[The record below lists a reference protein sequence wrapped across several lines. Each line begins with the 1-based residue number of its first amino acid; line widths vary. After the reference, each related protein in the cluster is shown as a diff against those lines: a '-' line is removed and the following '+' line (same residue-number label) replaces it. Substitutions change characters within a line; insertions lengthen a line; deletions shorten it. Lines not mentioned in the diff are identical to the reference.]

1 LVIVML
7 KFLKLYFF
15 CFFVILTFNL
25 QAQVSFDAK
34 VSKKRLGLN
43 ERLRID
49 FEMNENGDN
58 FNPPP
63 FKNFQII
70 SGPQQAVSRSWVN
83 GVQSFSKTYTYFLTP
98 RSKGNFTIGQA
109 EVTINGE
116 IYKTS
121 PIEIEVTNAVKKP
134 NDPNNVEGQID
145 GNIHLVAEV
154 SNPNPY
160 LNEGITIIYKLYF
173 RNPISVS
180 DVSELETPSYG
191 DFWSHLIKIGRA
203 EINMRGTFKG
213 ESYNEV
219 VWRKAVL
226 YPQKSGN
233 LILEP
238 LTLDLTLSLPSNRRD
253 LFGRRILTQSQKTL
267 TTGEKVIKVKDLPKK
282 NKPENFSGAVGKFD
296 FDLILN
302 KNALK
307 ASESFQAKIK
317 VRGKGNLNL
326 FNLPSINV
334 PNTLEVYEPEHN
346 EKVKVTLSG
355 IQGTVEDSYTI
366 VPQFQGKYPIPSI
379 EFTYFDPKLE
389 AYKTLFSQELIVDVF
404 EGPTSGL
411 PSVNNSLS
419 KSKNSIVPNDSSF
432 RFIKLD
438 TKLQQKNQ
446 KIFWRS
452 YLFWA
457 LLFIPIVL
465 IITSILIKKYILNQT
480 EDLTTRKQK
489 RAQQLA
495 KKYLSSAK
503 KVIQDQAKFYEAL
516 ERALHNYLKAKLKIE
531 TTELS
536 KSKIQKLLNDKGID
550 KQISSEY
557 VEVIENCERARYAPG
572 SSINTKEDLV
582 KSGELISKIDRQI

>member
-1 LVIVML
+1 ML

-15 CFFVILTFNL
+15 SFFVILTFNL

-253 LFGRRILTQSQKTL
+253 LFGRRILTQSQKTI

-296 FDLILN
+296 FDLILS

-346 EKVKVTLSG
+346 EKVKVTLTG
-355 IQGTVEDSYTI
+355 IQGSVEDSYTI
-366 VPQFQGKYPIPSI
+366 VPEFQGKYPIPSI

-389 AYKTLFSQELIVDVF
+389 AYKTLFSQELIVDVYD
-404 EGPTSGL
+404 GPTSGL

-465 IITSILIKKYILNQT
+465 IIASILIKKYILNQK

-550 KQISSEY
+550 KRISSEY

-572 SSINTKEDLV
+572 SSINTKEDLE

>member
-1 LVIVML
+1 ML

-15 CFFVILTFNL
+15 SFFVILAFNL

-58 FNPPP
+58 FNPPL

-145 GNIHLVAEV
+145 GNVHLVAEV

-253 LFGRRILTQSQKTL
+253 LFGRRILTQSQKTI

-389 AYKTLFSQELIVDVF
+389 AYKTLFSQELIVDVYD
-404 EGPTSGL
+404 GPTSGL

-572 SSINTKEDLV
+572 SSINTKEDLE

>member
-1 LVIVML
+1 ML

-15 CFFVILTFNL
+15 SFFVILAFNL

-253 LFGRRILTQSQKTL
+253 LFGRRILTQSQKTI

-389 AYKTLFSQELIVDVF
+389 AYKTLFSQELIVDVYD
-404 EGPTSGL
+404 GPTSGL

-452 YLFWA
+452 YLFWT

-572 SSINTKEDLV
+572 SSINTKEDLE

>member
-1 LVIVML
+1 ML

-15 CFFVILTFNL
+15 SFFVILTFNL

-253 LFGRRILTQSQKTL
+253 LFGRRILTQSQKTI
-267 TTGEKVIKVKDLPKK
+267 TTGERVIKVKDLPKK

-296 FDLILN
+296 FDLILS

-379 EFTYFDPKLE
+379 EFNYFDPKLE
-389 AYKTLFSQELIVDVF
+389 AYKTLFSQELIVDVYD
-404 EGPTSGL
+404 GPTSGL

-452 YLFWA
+452 YLFWT

-465 IITSILIKKYILNQT
+465 IITSILIKKYILNKT

-503 KVIQDQAKFYEAL
+503 KVIQDKAKFYEAL

-550 KQISSEY
+550 KRISSEY

-572 SSINTKEDLV
+572 SSINTKEDLE

>member
-1 LVIVML
+1 ML

-15 CFFVILTFNL
+15 SFFVILTFNL

-253 LFGRRILTQSQKTL
+253 LFGRRILTQSQKTI
-267 TTGEKVIKVKDLPKK
+267 TTGERVIKVKDLPKK

-355 IQGTVEDSYTI
+355 IQGTVEDNYTI

-379 EFTYFDPKLE
+379 EFNYFDPKLE
-389 AYKTLFSQELIVDVF
+389 AYKTLFSQELIVDVYD
-404 EGPTSGL
+404 GPTSGL

-438 TKLQQKNQ
+438 TKLQKNQ

-457 LLFIPIVL
+457 LLFIPILL
-465 IITSILIKKYILNQT
+465 IITSIFIKKYILNQT

-572 SSINTKEDLV
+572 SSINTKEDLE

>member
-1 LVIVML
+1 ML

-15 CFFVILTFNL
+15 SFFVILTFNL

-253 LFGRRILTQSQKTL
+253 LFGRRILTQSQKTI
-267 TTGEKVIKVKDLPKK
+267 TTGEKVIKVKELPKK

-346 EKVKVTLSG
+346 EKVKVTLTG
-355 IQGTVEDSYTI
+355 IQGSVEDSYTI
-366 VPQFQGKYPIPSI
+366 VPEFQGKYPIPSI

-389 AYKTLFSQELIVDVF
+389 AYKTLFSQELIVDVYD
-404 EGPTSGL
+404 GPTSGL

-465 IITSILIKKYILNQT
+465 IITSILIKKYILNKT

-503 KVIQDQAKFYEAL
+503 KVIQDKAKFYEAL

-550 KQISSEY
+550 KRISSEY

-572 SSINTKEDLV
+572 SSINTKEDLE